1 MFTGFGSILLAYFL
15 YPNFLGDD
23 TFIHIGFI
31 KDLSGGKGFS
41 FAGTKTY
48 GTTSP
53 MWVIL
58 GAIVTKIFTS
68 PETAVRLLSLVFT
81 FSTVYLLY
89 LILLE
94 SNINIKIIYAAILS
108 LALNPFL
115 LRWGLSGMEVTASM
129 SLLLSIYYLFYK
141 STNKFRWNIG
151 GFVFGLAILIRPEF
165 LGFYLIFI
173 VYNSFTHTITR
184 KKLFTSALIT
194 IIILSGWLLFAY
206 YYFGTIIPNTY
217 LYKASSSLISFR
229 FEYTIR
235 TLKLFAAGNFPEFV
249 LLVTLIVALIFIGRR
264 RQNIS
269 GKYYNLLIILKEK
282 DLILP
287 ILWIAGFYGFYL
299 LKDVT
304 VISRYSLMLV
314 PFIIIIAAQL
324 FNSINDQVSDKTK
337 STILIIYLFT
347 IIFGYGFIT
356 FKVVKPASDDFV
368 NGFQNTYKKIASLI
382 KIDSG
387 DKNTS
392 VALTDVGIIGSYSGA
407 KIYDFAG
414 LVDHNRFNYK
424 NSYDYLMAKKPDY
437 IVLRED
443 YKPENILPKEID
455 IENLF
460 EKRLPGFGINHSK
473 PRTVTVYKLEWK

>member
-1 MFTGFGSILLAYFL
+1 ML

-31 KDLSGGKGFS
+31 KDLSSGKGFS

-53 MWVIL
+53 MWVII
-58 GAIVTKIFTS
+58 GAIVTRLFTS

-89 LILLE
+89 IVL
-94 SNINIKIIYAAILS
+94 SKANINIKIIYAAILS
-108 LALNPFL
+108 LALNPFF
-115 LRWGLSGMEVTASM
+115 LRWSLSGMEVTASM

-141 STNKFRWNIG
+141 STNKFKWNIG
-151 GFVFGLAILIRPEF
+151 GFMFGLAILTRPEF

-173 VYNSFTHTITR
+173 FYNSFTHTITW

-206 YYFGTIIPNTY
+206 YYFGSIIPNTY
-217 LYKASSSLISFR
+217 LYKAGSSLTSFG
-229 FEYTIR
+229 FEYAIR
-235 TLKLFAAGNFPEFV
+235 TLKLFAVGNLPEFI
-249 LLVTLIVALIFIGRR
+249 LLITLFIALIFIGRR
-264 RQNIS
+264 KQNNA
-269 GKYYNLLIILKEK
+269 GKYHDLLTILKEK
-282 DLILP
+282 NLILP
-287 ILWIAGFYGFYL
+287 VLWIAGFYGFYL

-314 PFIIIIAAQL
+314 PFIIIIVAL
-324 FNSINDQVSDKTK
+324 IFNFIKNQISEKTK

-347 IIFGYGFIT
+347 IIFSYGFIT

-368 NGFQNTYKKIASLI
+368 EAFQNTYKKIASLI
-382 KIDSG
+382 KIDYG
-387 DKNTS
+387 DKKTS

-414 LVDHNRFNYK
+414 LVDHTRFNFK

-443 YKPENILPKEID
+443 YKPENILPKEIK

-473 PRTVTVYKLEWK
+473 PRTVTLYKLEWK

>member
-1 MFTGFGSILLAYFL
+1 ML

-31 KDLSGGKGFS
+31 KDLSSGKGFS

-53 MWVIL
+53 MWVII
-58 GAIVTKIFTS
+58 GAIVTRLFTS

-89 LILLE
+89 IVL
-94 SNINIKIIYAAILS
+94 SKANINIKIIYAAILS
-108 LALNPFL
+108 LALNPFF
-115 LRWGLSGMEVTASM
+115 LRWSLSGMEVTASM

-141 STNKFRWNIG
+141 STNKFKWNIA
-151 GFVFGLAILIRPEF
+151 GFVFGLAILTRPEF

-173 VYNSFTHTITR
+173 FYNSFTHTITW

-206 YYFGTIIPNTY
+206 YYFGSIIPNTY
-217 LYKASSSLISFR
+217 LYKAGSSLTNFG
-229 FEYTIR
+229 FEYAIR
-235 TLKLFAAGNFPEFV
+235 TLKLFAVGNLPEFI
-249 LLVTLIVALIFIGRR
+249 LLITLFVALIFIGRR
-264 RQNIS
+264 KQNNA
-269 GKYYNLLIILKEK
+269 GKYHDLLTILKEK
-282 DLILP
+282 NLILP
-287 ILWIAGFYGFYL
+287 VLWIAGFYGFYL

-314 PFIIIIAAQL
+314 PFIIIIVAL
-324 FNSINDQVSDKTK
+324 IFNFIKNQISEKTK

-368 NGFQNTYKKIASLI
+368 DGFQNTYKKIASLI

-387 DKNTS
+387 DKKTS
-392 VALTDVGIIGSYSGA
+392 VALTDVGIIGSYSEA

-414 LVDHNRFNYK
+414 LVDHTRFNFK

-443 YKPENILPKEID
+443 YKPENILPKEIK

-473 PRTVTVYKLEWK
+473 PRTVTLYKLEWK

>member
-1 MFTGFGSILLAYFL
+1 LL

-31 KDLSGGKGFS
+31 KDLSSGKGFS

-53 MWVIL
+53 MWVII
-58 GAIVTKIFTS
+58 GAIVTRLFTS

-89 LILLE
+89 IVL
-94 SNINIKIIYAAILS
+94 SKANINIKIIYAAILS
-108 LALNPFL
+108 LALNPFF
-115 LRWGLSGMEVTASM
+115 LRWSLSGMEVTASM

-141 STNKFRWNIG
+141 STNKFKWNIA
-151 GFVFGLAILIRPEF
+151 GFVFGFAILTRPEF

-173 VYNSFTHTITR
+173 FYNSFTHTITW

-206 YYFGTIIPNTY
+206 YYFGSIIPNTY
-217 LYKASSSLISFR
+217 LYKAGSSLTSFG
-229 FEYTIR
+229 FEYAIR
-235 TLKLFAAGNFPEFV
+235 TLKLFAVGNLPEFI
-249 LLVTLIVALIFIGRR
+249 LLITLFIALIFIGRR
-264 RQNIS
+264 KQNNA
-269 GKYYNLLIILKEK
+269 GKYHDLLTILKEK
-282 DLILP
+282 NLILP
-287 ILWIAGFYGFYL
+287 VLWIAGFYGFYL

-314 PFIIIIAAQL
+314 PFIIIIVAL
-324 FNSINDQVSDKTK
+324 IFNFIKNQISEKTK

-368 NGFQNTYKKIASLI
+368 DGFQNTYKKIASLI

-387 DKNTS
+387 DKKTS

-414 LVDHNRFNYK
+414 LVDHTRFNFK

-443 YKPENILPKEID
+443 YKPENILPKEIK

-473 PRTVTVYKLEWK
+473 PRTVTLYKLEWK

>member
-1 MFTGFGSILLAYFL
+1 ML

-31 KDLSGGKGFS
+31 KDLSSGKGFS

-53 MWVIL
+53 MWVII
-58 GAIVTKIFTS
+58 GAIVTRLFTS

-89 LILLE
+89 IVL
-94 SNINIKIIYAAILS
+94 SKANINIKIIYAAILS
-108 LALNPFL
+108 LALNPFF
-115 LRWGLSGMEVTASM
+115 LRWSLSGMEVTASM

-141 STNKFRWNIG
+141 STNKFKWNIG
-151 GFVFGLAILIRPEF
+151 GFVFGLAILTRPEF

-173 VYNSFTHTITR
+173 FYNSFTHTITW

-206 YYFGTIIPNTY
+206 YYFGSIIPNTY
-217 LYKASSSLISFR
+217 LYKAGSSLTSFG
-229 FEYTIR
+229 FEYAIR
-235 TLKLFAAGNFPEFV
+235 TLKLFAVGNLPEFI
-249 LLVTLIVALIFIGRR
+249 LLITLFIAFIFIGRR
-264 RQNIS
+264 KQNNA
-269 GKYYNLLIILKEK
+269 GKYHDLLTILKEK
-282 DLILP
+282 NLILP
-287 ILWIAGFYGFYL
+287 VLWIAGFYGFYL

-314 PFIIIIAAQL
+314 PFIIIIVAL
-324 FNSINDQVSDKTK
+324 IFNFIKNQISEKTK

-368 NGFQNTYKKIASLI
+368 DGFQNTYKKIASLI

-387 DKNTS
+387 DKKTS

-414 LVDHNRFNYK
+414 LVDHTRFNFK

-443 YKPENILPKEID
+443 YKPENILPKEIK

-473 PRTVTVYKLEWK
+473 PRTVTLYKLEWK

>member
-1 MFTGFGSILLAYFL
+1 LL

-31 KDLSGGKGFS
+31 KDLSSGKGFS

-53 MWVIL
+53 MWVII
-58 GAIVTKIFTS
+58 GAIVTRLFTS

-89 LILLE
+89 IVL
-94 SNINIKIIYAAILS
+94 SKANINIKIIYAAILS
-108 LALNPFL
+108 LALNPFF
-115 LRWGLSGMEVTASM
+115 LRWSLSGMEVTASM

-141 STNKFRWNIG
+141 STNKFKWNIG
-151 GFVFGLAILIRPEF
+151 GFVFGLAILTRPEF

-173 VYNSFTHTITR
+173 FYNSFTHTITW

-206 YYFGTIIPNTY
+206 YYFGSIIPNTY
-217 LYKASSSLISFR
+217 LYKAGSSLTSFG
-229 FEYTIR
+229 FEYAIR
-235 TLKLFAAGNFPEFV
+235 TLKLFAVGNLPEFI
-249 LLVTLIVALIFIGRR
+249 LLITLFIALIFIGRR
-264 RQNIS
+264 KQNNA
-269 GKYYNLLIILKEK
+269 GKYHDLLTILKEK
-282 DLILP
+282 NLILP
-287 ILWIAGFYGFYL
+287 VLWIAGFYGFYL

-314 PFIIIIAAQL
+314 PFIIIIVAL
-324 FNSINDQVSDKTK
+324 IFNFIKNQISEKTK

-368 NGFQNTYKKIASLI
+368 DGFQNTYKKIASLI

-387 DKNTS
+387 DKKTS

-414 LVDHNRFNYK
+414 LVDHTRFNFK

-443 YKPENILPKEID
+443 YKPENILPKEIK

-473 PRTVTVYKLEWK
+473 PRTVTLYKLEWK

>member
-1 MFTGFGSILLAYFL
+1 
-15 YPNFLGDD
+15 
-23 TFIHIGFI
+23 
-31 KDLSGGKGFS
+31 
-41 FAGTKTY
+41 
-48 GTTSP
+48 
-53 MWVIL
+53 
-58 GAIVTKIFTS
+58 
-68 PETAVRLLSLVFT
+68 
-81 FSTVYLLY
+81 
-89 LILLE
+89 
-94 SNINIKIIYAAILS
+94 
-108 LALNPFL
+108 
-115 LRWGLSGMEVTASM
+115 MEVTASM

-141 STNKFRWNIG
+141 STNKFKWNIG
-151 GFVFGLAILIRPEF
+151 GFVFGLAILTRPEF

-173 VYNSFTHTITR
+173 FYNSFTHTITW

-206 YYFGTIIPNTY
+206 YYFGSIIPNTY
-217 LYKASSSLISFR
+217 LYKAGSSLTSFG
-229 FEYTIR
+229 FEYAIR
-235 TLKLFAAGNFPEFV
+235 TLKLFAVGNLPEFI
-249 LLVTLIVALIFIGRR
+249 LLITLFVALIFIGRR
-264 RQNIS
+264 KQNNA
-269 GKYYNLLIILKEK
+269 GKYHDLLTILKEK
-282 DLILP
+282 NLILP
-287 ILWIAGFYGFYL
+287 VLWIAGFYGFYL

-314 PFIIIIAAQL
+314 PFIIIIVAL
-324 FNSINDQVSDKTK
+324 IFNFIKNQISEKTK

-368 NGFQNTYKKIASLI
+368 DGFQNTYKKIASLI

-387 DKNTS
+387 DKKTS

-414 LVDHNRFNYK
+414 LVDHTRFNFK

-443 YKPENILPKEID
+443 YKPENILPKEIK

-473 PRTVTVYKLEWK
+473 PRTVTLYKLEWK

>member
-1 MFTGFGSILLAYFL
+1 ML

-31 KDLSGGKGFS
+31 KDLSSGKGFS

-53 MWVIL
+53 MWVII
-58 GAIVTKIFTS
+58 GAIVTRLFTS

-89 LILLE
+89 IVL
-94 SNINIKIIYAAILS
+94 SKANINIKIIYAAILS
-108 LALNPFL
+108 LALNPFF
-115 LRWGLSGMEVTASM
+115 LRWSLSGMEVTASM

-141 STNKFRWNIG
+141 STNKFKWNIG
-151 GFVFGLAILIRPEF
+151 GFVFGLAILTRPEF

-173 VYNSFTHTITR
+173 FYNSFTHTITW

-206 YYFGTIIPNTY
+206 YYFGSIIPNTY
-217 LYKASSSLISFR
+217 LYKAGSSLTSFG
-229 FEYTIR
+229 FEYAIR
-235 TLKLFAAGNFPEFV
+235 TLKLFAVGNLPEFI
-249 LLVTLIVALIFIGRR
+249 LLITLFIALIFIGRR
-264 RQNIS
+264 KQNNA
-269 GKYYNLLIILKEK
+269 GKYHDLLTILKEK
-282 DLILP
+282 NLILP
-287 ILWIAGFYGFYL
+287 VLWIAGFYGFYL

-314 PFIIIIAAQL
+314 PFIIIIVAL
-324 FNSINDQVSDKTK
+324 IFNFIKNQISEKTK

-368 NGFQNTYKKIASLI
+368 DGFQNTYKKIASLI

-387 DKNTS
+387 DKKTS

-414 LVDHNRFNYK
+414 LVDHTRFNFK

-443 YKPENILPKEID
+443 YKPENILPKEIK

-473 PRTVTVYKLEWK
+473 PRTVTLYKLEWK

>member
-1 MFTGFGSILLAYFL
+1 ML

-31 KDLSGGKGFS
+31 KDLSSGKGFS

-53 MWVIL
+53 MWVII
-58 GAIVTKIFTS
+58 GAIVTRLFTS

-89 LILLE
+89 IVL
-94 SNINIKIIYAAILS
+94 SKANINIKIIYAAILS
-108 LALNPFL
+108 LALNPFF
-115 LRWGLSGMEVTASM
+115 LRWSLSGMEVTASM

-141 STNKFRWNIG
+141 STNKFKWNIG
-151 GFVFGLAILIRPEF
+151 GFVFGLAILTRPEF

-173 VYNSFTHTITR
+173 FYNSFTHTITW

-206 YYFGTIIPNTY
+206 YYFGSIIPNTY
-217 LYKASSSLISFR
+217 LYKAGSSLTNFG
-229 FEYTIR
+229 FEYAIR
-235 TLKLFAAGNFPEFV
+235 TLKLFAVGNLPEFI
-249 LLVTLIVALIFIGRR
+249 LLITLFVALIFIGRR
-264 RQNIS
+264 KQNNA
-269 GKYYNLLIILKEK
+269 GKYHDLLTILKEK
-282 DLILP
+282 NLILP
-287 ILWIAGFYGFYL
+287 VLWIAGFYGFYL

-314 PFIIIIAAQL
+314 PFIIIIVAL
-324 FNSINDQVSDKTK
+324 IFNFIKNQISEKTK

-368 NGFQNTYKKIASLI
+368 DGFQNTYKKIASLI

-387 DKNTS
+387 DKKTS

-414 LVDHNRFNYK
+414 LVDHTRFNFK

-443 YKPENILPKEID
+443 YKPENILPKEIK

-473 PRTVTVYKLEWK
+473 PRTVTLYKLEWK

>member
-1 MFTGFGSILLAYFL
+1 ML

-31 KDLSGGKGFS
+31 KDLSSGKGFS

-53 MWVIL
+53 MWVII
-58 GAIVTKIFTS
+58 GAIVTRLFTS

-89 LILLE
+89 IVL
-94 SNINIKIIYAAILS
+94 SKANINIKIIYAAILS
-108 LALNPFL
+108 LALNPFF
-115 LRWGLSGMEVTASM
+115 LRWSLSGMEVTASM

-141 STNKFRWNIG
+141 STNKFKWNIG
-151 GFVFGLAILIRPEF
+151 GFVFGLAILTRPEF

-173 VYNSFTHTITR
+173 FYNSFTHTITW

-206 YYFGTIIPNTY
+206 YYFGSIIPNTY
-217 LYKASSSLISFR
+217 LYKAGSSLTNFG
-229 FEYTIR
+229 FEYAIR
-235 TLKLFAAGNFPEFV
+235 TLKLFAVGNLPEFI
-249 LLVTLIVALIFIGRR
+249 LLITLFIALIFIGRR
-264 RQNIS
+264 KQNNA
-269 GKYYNLLIILKEK
+269 GKYHDLLTILKEK
-282 DLILP
+282 NLILP
-287 ILWIAGFYGFYL
+287 VLWIAGFYGFYL

-314 PFIIIIAAQL
+314 PFIIIIVAL
-324 FNSINDQVSDKTK
+324 IFNFIKNQISEKTK

-368 NGFQNTYKKIASLI
+368 DGFQNTYKKIASLI

-387 DKNTS
+387 DKKTS

-414 LVDHNRFNYK
+414 LVDHTRFNFK

-443 YKPENILPKEID
+443 YKPENILPKEIK

-473 PRTVTVYKLEWK
+473 PRTVTLYKLEWK

>member
-1 MFTGFGSILLAYFL
+1 ML

-31 KDLSGGKGFS
+31 KDLSSGKGFS

-53 MWVIL
+53 MWVII
-58 GAIVTKIFTS
+58 GAIVTKLFAS

-89 LILLE
+89 IVL
-94 SNINIKIIYAAILS
+94 SRANINIKFIYTAILS

-141 STNKFRWNIG
+141 STNKFKWNIG
-151 GFVFGLAILIRPEF
+151 GFVFGFAILTRPEF
-165 LGFYLIFI
+165 LGFYIIFI
-173 VYNSFTHTITR
+173 FYNFFTHTVTR
-184 KKLFTSALIT
+184 KKLIASALIT
-194 IIILSGWLLFAY
+194 IFILSGWLLFAY
-206 YYFGTIIPNTY
+206 YYFSTIIPNTY
-217 LYKASSSLISFR
+217 LSKASSSLINFG
-229 FEYTIR
+229 FENATR

-249 LLVTLIVALIFIGRR
+249 LLVTLFIVLIFVDRK
-264 RQNIS
+264 RQNNS
-269 GKYYNLLIILKEK
+269 GKYQNLLTILKET

-304 VISRYSLMLV
+304 IISRYSLMLA
-314 PFIIIIAAQL
+314 PLIIIIVAQL
-324 FNSINDQVSDKTK
+324 FNIIKDQISERSK

-368 NGFQNTYKKIASLI
+368 DGFQNTYKKIASLI
-382 KIDSG
+382 KIDSSG
-387 DKNTS
+387 KKTS

-407 KIYDFAG
+407 IIYDFAG
-414 LVDHNRFNYK
+414 LVDHTRFNYK

-443 YKPENILPKEID
+443 YKPENILPKEIK
-455 IENLF
+455 IKNLF

-473 PRTVTVYKLEWK
+473 PRTVTLYKLEWK

>member
-1 MFTGFGSILLAYFL
+1 LL

-31 KDLSGGKGFS
+31 KDLSSGKGFS

-53 MWVIL
+53 MWVII
-58 GAIVTKIFTS
+58 GAIVTRLFTS
-68 PETAVRLLSLVFT
+68 PETAVRLLSLVFA

-89 LILLE
+89 IVL
-94 SNINIKIIYAAILS
+94 SKANINIKIIYAAILS
-108 LALNPFL
+108 LALNPFF
-115 LRWGLSGMEVTASM
+115 LRWSLSGMEVTASM

-141 STNKFRWNIG
+141 STNKFKWNIG
-151 GFVFGLAILIRPEF
+151 GFVFGLAILTRPEF

-173 VYNSFTHTITR
+173 FYNSFTHTITW

-206 YYFGTIIPNTY
+206 YYFGSIIPNTY
-217 LYKASSSLISFR
+217 LYKAGSSLTSFG
-229 FEYTIR
+229 FEYAIR
-235 TLKLFAAGNFPEFV
+235 TLKLFAVGNLPEFI
-249 LLVTLIVALIFIGRR
+249 LLITLFIALIFIGRR
-264 RQNIS
+264 KQNNA
-269 GKYYNLLIILKEK
+269 GKYHDLLTILKEK
-282 DLILP
+282 NLILP
-287 ILWIAGFYGFYL
+287 VLWIAGFYGFYL

-314 PFIIIIAAQL
+314 PFIIIIVAL
-324 FNSINDQVSDKTK
+324 IFNFIKNQISEKTK

-368 NGFQNTYKKIASLI
+368 DGFQNTYKKIASLI

-387 DKNTS
+387 DKKTS

-414 LVDHNRFNYK
+414 LVDHTRFNFK

-443 YKPENILPKEID
+443 YKPENILPKEIK

-473 PRTVTVYKLEWK
+473 PRTVTLYKLEWK